1 MDIPLDMQSD
11 LAASFREYTVGEL
24 QDAAAALLVMCAESK
39 GMEYAALLDK
49 THQVLS
55 SNACKR
61 ATETAKTRGEA
72 FFFLLATG
80 IDMTI
85 TAIAAIEKTAFM
97 AEVDEIGMEEG

>member
-24 QDAAAALLVMCAESK
+24 QDAAAELLVMCAESK

-61 ATETAKTRGEA
+61 ANETAKTRGEA

-97 AEVDEIGMEEG
+97 AEVDDL